1 MDCSQIE
8 QWLSEYMEASLP
20 AEEREQVKKHLE
32 TCSNCSALL
41 AEMRSAFS
49 LCHLDPALD
58 VDPDFI
64 EKILLR
70 TSGRPRSRSFR
81 EWFNLRLLRPL
92 LTPRF
97 AVGASLAALFLVLMA
112 NLMVPRLSTAISA
125 LSLQQLLQMMDHG
138 VSQLYGEG
146 LRAYEKKNE
155 WQAQFSRFKNNAW
168 NSLRSVIEQMDGP
181 VEGRKKSH
189 EGEPQKESAPKEQSS
204 GLLPLPA

>member
-1 MDCSQIE
+1 MDCSKIE
-8 QWLSEYMEASLP
+8 QWLSDYMEASLP
-20 AEEREQVKKHLE
+20 AEEREHVKKHLE
-32 TCSNCSALL
+32 TCPNCSALL
-41 AEMRSAFS
+41 TEMRSVFS
-49 LCHLDPALD
+49 LRLYPALD

-81 EWFNLRLLRPL
+81 ERFNLYFLRPL

-112 NLMVPRLSTAISA
+112 NLLVPRLSTAISA
-125 LSLQQLLQMMDHG
+125 LSPQQLLQMMDHG

-189 EGEPQKESAPKEQSS
+189 EGEPQKESAPKEKSS
-204 GLLPLPA
+204 GLWLLPA

>member
-1 MDCSQIE
+1 MDCSKIE

-20 AEEREQVKKHLE
+20 AEEREHVRKHLE

-41 AEMRSAFS
+41 TEMRSVFS
-49 LCHLDPALD
+49 LCRGYPALD
-58 VDPDFI
+58 MDPDFI
-64 EKILLR
+64 ERILLR
-70 TSGRPRSRSFR
+70 TSGRPRTRSFR
-81 EWFNLRLLRPL
+81 ERFNLYFLRPL

-97 AVGASLAALFLVLMA
+97 AVGTSLATLFLALMA

-125 LSLQQLLQMMDHG
+125 LSPQELLRMMDHG

-155 WQAQFSRFKNNAW
+155 WQAQFSRFKDNTW

-181 VEGRKKSH
+181 VEGRKKPH
-189 EGEPQKESAPKEQSS
+189 EGEPQKESAPKEKSS
-204 GLLPLPA
+204 GLWLLPA